1 MDRCII
7 LNGDYTYLNVVGW
20 QQAIRLLF
28 KEGIEVLKYSDRIV
42 RSAGGEIFRV
52 PLVMRLI
59 KVIRMIYRNRV
70 PYKRSNVF
78 VRDGFQCMYCGARGR
93 VKLNIDHVIPLSRGG
108 KTNFENCVSA
118 CEKCNNK
125 KGDKTP
131 KEANMYLRRQPYV
144 PTISEFLRLKMK
156 YLKLD
161 KVLKDLGVY

>member
-7 LNGDYTYLNVVGW
+7 LNGDYSYLNVVGW

-42 RSAGGEIFRV
+42 RSAGGQIFRV

-70 PYKRSNVF
+70 PYKKSNVF
-78 VRDGFQCMYCGARGR
+78 VRDGFQCMYCGAHGR

-108 KTNFENCVSA
+108 KTNFENCVVA

-131 KEANMYLRRQPYV
+131 KEANMFLRRQPYV

-161 KVLKDLGVY
+161 EVLKDLGVY